1 MLLWLRS
8 RNLLRKRLDLEE
20 VQVVEQPWVVVGD
33 FNIIRNDSERIGG
46 NPRPLASMTDFND
59 CLDRCGRLDLSSGG
73 NHMSWCNGH
82 EGSSRSWAKLDRNM
96 WCSHVGFLTCVEE
109 AWNKSDSATLLWKL
123 AISLKRTKLALRAWN
138 KNTFGRVELWEHREA
153 TRLNQIAKK
162 TWLLEGDQNTRF
174 FHSVIN
180 QRRKQGFISHIV
192 LSNERV
198 LENAEAVHQGATNY
212 FHDFLIGRTGVE
224 TADLSSLINPTISED
239 ENKMLCIVP
248 SEEEVKDAISSI
260 PKHISPSPDG
270 FGSAFYIDYDILIFV
285 NGGKRSIRRLVE
297 ILGVYESWS
306 RQVISKEMSALFP
319 SKHISSSRTC
329 SLLRL
334 TGFREGKF
342 PVTYLGAPLMS
353 GRLTTRIIDPF
364 VEQVRNKVASF
375 GGSFCADRLTELVG
389 EEATLDILHN
399 SRAGKSGP
407 DLFVWT
413 PSNDGRF
420 STSSAWEVVR
430 KKVDERVQARRVAL
444 TLACDCCVR
453 KSGESLDHILCIGE
467 TATKVWE
474 FTSISLGVPC
484 YSAHFGHGTNNGTEL
499 RAITEGFM
507 LCRRLNLFNVIIE
520 SDSKV
525 VVDWLR
531 AGKCTLWYLWHYWD
545 DLLKPLERVNFMVVH
560 HFREANQATDFLA
573 WQGELSW
580 NLTYEGYQNLP
591 RFSKGVFHID
601 KLGFPCL
608 RT

>member
-1 MLLWLRS
+1 MVLLLSDFRTCGAHML
-8 RNLLRKRLDLEE
+8 
-20 VQVVEQPWVVVGD
+20 V
-33 FNIIRNDSERIGG
+33 
-46 NPRPLASMTDFND
+46 
-59 CLDRCGRLDLSSGG
+59 
-73 NHMSWCNGH
+73 
-82 EGSSRSWAKLDRNM
+82 
-96 WCSHVGFLTCVEE
+96 FLTCVEE

-270 FGSAFYIDYDILIFV
+270 FDDILIFV

-375 GGSFCADRLTELVG
+375 GGTFCADRLTELVG

-467 TATKVWE
+467 TATKLPWKSGSSGGGGVIRDDVDTVWV
-474 FTSISLGVPC
+474 G